1 MLKDWIPFFRTGTHT
16 DSKGRSAFWSASQLD
31 NAASQF
37 NALPPDE
44 KRKRPLTISHPD
56 NNLPVMGFVEKLQR
70 IGDTLYALPGEVA
83 EGFKSLVN
91 LGALPERSISF
102 FSDGT
107 VNHFGFLPQG
117 ERAAVQGL
125 GTFNFSQGEET
136 VQVYNFADGEV
147 AQLPS
152 DEDMQN
158 EIAKLTLEIE
168 KLKSDEGSDITALEA
183 AQSKIKDLQLEV
195 ANNKAKI
202 GQIQFSSQ
210 LNDKLTPAQRAIFL
224 NLYSVIASKASDKIE
239 FSDGSSDT
247 PESLLLQLSS
257 QFSNNLCFSEF
268 AVKPKQPAPNNQSES
283 AVLAEE
289 IRKGMS

>member
-44 KRKRPLTISHPD
+44 KRKRPLTISHPA

-83 EGFKSLVN
+83 DGFKTLVN
-91 LGALPERSISF
+91 TGALPERSISF

-107 VNHFGFLPQG
+107 VNHFGFLPVGQK
-117 ERAAVQGL
+117 AAIPDL
-125 GTFNFSQGEET
+125 GTFNFSEEDT
-136 VQVYNFADGEV
+136 MQVYNFSEGEV
-147 AQLPS
+147 AELPT
-152 DEDMQN
+152 DEDLQN
-158 EIAKLTLEIE
+158 DRAKLTLEIE
-168 KLKSDEGSDITALEA
+168 KMKADSGSDITVLES
-183 AQSKIKDLQLEV
+183 AQNKIKELQLEV
-195 ANNKAKI
+195 ANNKVKL

-224 NLYSVIASKASDKIE
+224 NLYSVIASKASDKFE

-268 AVKPKQPAPNNQSES
+268 AVKPKQPPTNNQSES
-283 AVLAEE
+283 SALAEE

>member
-44 KRKRPLTISHPD
+44 KRKRPLTISHPA

-83 EGFKSLVN
+83 DGFKTLVN
-91 LGALPERSISF
+91 TGALPERSISF

-107 VNHFGFLPQG
+107 VNHFGFLPVGQK
-117 ERAAVQGL
+117 AAIPDL
-125 GTFNFSQGEET
+125 GTFNFSEEDT
-136 VQVYNFADGEV
+136 MQVYNFSEGEV
-147 AQLPS
+147 AELPT
-152 DEDMQN
+152 DEDLQN
-158 EIAKLTLEIE
+158 DIAKLTLEIE
-168 KLKSDEGSDITALEA
+168 KMKADSGSDITVLES
-183 AQSKIKDLQLEV
+183 AQNKIKELQLEV
-195 ANNKAKI
+195 ANNKVKL

-224 NLYSVIASKASDKIE
+224 NLYSVIASKASDKFE

-268 AVKPKQPAPNNQSES
+268 AVKPKQPPTKNQSES
-283 AVLAEE
+283 SALAEE

>member
-1 MLKDWIPFFRTGTHT
+1 MNKTWIPFFRTGKHK
-16 DSKGRSAFWSASQLD
+16 DSKGRESVWTSAQIDSAVTH
-31 NAASQF
+31 F
-37 NALPPDE
+37 NTLSEDE
-44 KRKRPLTISHPD
+44 KQKRPLTISHPE

-83 EGFKSLVN
+83 DGFKTLVN
-91 LGALPERSISF
+91 TGALPERSISF

-107 VNHFGFLPQG
+107 VNHFGFLPVGQK
-117 ERAAVQGL
+117 AAIPDL
-125 GTFNFSQGEET
+125 GTFNFSEEDT
-136 VQVYNFADGEV
+136 MQVYNFSEGEV
-147 AQLPS
+147 AELPT
-152 DEDMQN
+152 DEDLQN
-158 EIAKLTLEIE
+158 DIAKLTLEIE
-168 KLKSDEGSDITALEA
+168 KMKADSGSDITVLES
-183 AQSKIKDLQLEV
+183 AQNKIKELQLEV
-195 ANNKAKI
+195 ANNKVKL

-224 NLYSVIASKASDKIE
+224 NLYSVIASKASDKFE

-268 AVKPKQPAPNNQSES
+268 AVKPKQPPANNQSES
-283 AVLAEE
+283 SALAEE

>member
-1 MLKDWIPFFRTGTHT
+1 MLKDWIPFFRTGKHK
-16 DSKGRSAFWSASQLD
+16 DSKGRESYWSPAQIDSAVAH
-31 NAASQF
+31 F
-37 NALPPDE
+37 NSLSPDE
-44 KRKRPLTISHPD
+44 KQKRPLTISHPD

-125 GTFNFSQGEET
+125 GTFNFSQGEDT
-136 VQVYNFADGEV
+136 QLYNFTDGEV

-168 KLKSDEGSDITALEA
+168 KLKADSGSDITALEA
-183 AQSKIKDLQLEV
+183 AQNKIKDLQLEV
-195 ANNKAKI
+195 ANNKAKL

-257 QFSNNLCFSEF
+257 QFSGSLCFSEF
-268 AVKPKQPAPNNQSES
+268 AVKPKQPVANNQSES